1 MMREAVPSDAAA
13 IDAFL
18 VGHAESSMYLRGNL
32 ARHGVGF
39 GADDHSTRFYLM
51 EDTGITGVFG
61 VTKSGYLMAQVPDM
75 TTAQALGFLQA
86 IAGQPLLGM
95 TGVTSQVETVLS
107 AAGLQASEYQLRH
120 DEPLCRLDLSEL
132 PEHRESCRLAA
143 EADLEQ
149 LIPWFAGYLADTGQA
164 DAASAQAMAPD
175 RARSDLA
182 AGQLRLLT
190 EDNQPVA
197 MANLNAVV
205 AEHVQ
210 VGGVYVP
217 AEARGRGYGSRITIG
232 MLQQAREQGARTA
245 VLFANNETAARV
257 YENIGFR
264 QIGWYGIALLAG
276 PEVPQL

>member
-1 MMREAVPSDAAA
+1 MMREAVPADAAA

-18 VGHAESSMYLRGNL
+18 AGHAESSMYLRGNL

-39 GADDHSTRFYLM
+39 GADDHSTRFFLL
-51 EDTGITGVFG
+51 EDAGITGVFG
-61 VTKSGYLMAQVPDM
+61 VTKNGYLMAQVPDM
-75 TTAQALGFLQA
+75 TTAQALEFLRA

-107 AAGLQASEYQLRH
+107 AAGLQASDYQLRH
-120 DEPLCRLDLSEL
+120 DEPLCRMDLADL
-132 PEHRESCRLAA
+132 PDQKEPCRPAT

-149 LIPWFAGYLADTGQA
+149 IIPMFAGYLVDTAQA
-164 DAASAQAMAPD
+164 DAASARTMAPD
-175 RARSDLA
+175 RARADLA
-182 AGQLRLLT
+182 GGQLRLLI
-190 EDNQPVA
+190 ESGRVVA

-217 AEARGRGYGSRITIG
+217 AEARGRGYGARITIG
-232 MLQQAREQGARTA
+232 LLQHAREQGARTA